1 MAKTENSIYE
11 GRIYT
16 TVKGQKIKVLS
27 VKDKKATIMYLKSG
41 VKGTAWIQNLSLDTT
56 QPVSV
61 SSPYDKRKDGTFIGS
76 MSNKTIPSTDTDLY
90 RKWRKLMDYA
100 KKESLPVDDELKEY
114 AKFLQL
120 AKDIFNYEEWMLD
133 ETYRL
138 YVRKGAT
145 KVSLNT
151 ILFISEETW
160 QNEYKEKTGQEAK
173 PVMAYIELDN
183 GTVLKAKFNSQVE
196 CAKSLG
202 VHPDAIATAKSR
214 QHTVGGG
221 VGSGKGWRIVDLE
234 EDDEFLKE

>member
-1 MAKTENSIYE
+1 MAKTENSIYV
-11 GRIYT
+11 GKIYT
-16 TVKGQKIKVLS
+16 TNQGQKIQVLS
-27 VKDKKATIMYLKSG
+27 VKDKKAEVMYLCSG
-41 VKGTAWIQNLSLDTT
+41 VKANVWVQNLTEPT
-56 QPVSV
+56 ASV
-61 SSPYDKRKDGTFIGS
+61 SSPYDKRKDGTFIGT
-76 MSNKTIPSTDTDLY
+76 MSNKTIPSTETDLY

-114 AKFLQL
+114 AKFLHL

-138 YVRKGAT
+138 CVRKGAT

-160 QNEYKEKTGQEAK
+160 KNEYRKKTGQETK

-183 GTVLKAKFNSQVE
+183 GIVLKAKYNSQIE

-202 VHPDAIATAKSR
+202 VHPDEIATAKSR
-214 QHTVGGG
+214 QHTVGAG

-234 EDDEFLKE
+234 EDDDFLKE

>member
-11 GRIYT
+11 GRVYT
-16 TVKGQKIKVLS
+16 TVKGQTFKVLS
-27 VKDKKATIMYLKSG
+27 VERKIATVMYLNSG
-41 VKGTAWIQNLSLDTT
+41 LIATVRTQNLPSDTT
-56 QPVSV
+56 KLVSV
-61 SSPYDKRKDGTFIGS
+61 SSPYDKREDGTFIGS
-76 MSNKTIPSTDTDLY
+76 MSNKTIPSTETDLY

-114 AKFLQL
+114 AHFLQL

-133 ETYRL
+133 DTYRL

-160 QNEYKEKTGQEAK
+160 QNEYKEKTGQETK

-183 GTVLKAKFNSQVE
+183 GAVLKAKFNSQIE

-214 QHTVGGG
+214 QHTVGAGI
-221 VGSGKGWRIVDLE
+221 GSGKGWRIVDLE